1 MFLDSNDNDRFIIFK
16 FSLVVDLCKIC
27 EIMEFY
33 KDKKE
38 KVEKKEKYLWEW
50 WVICCVIDW
59 FFFVLYLFVNI
70 FMIIVIFYGI
80 N

>member
-16 FSLVVDLCKIC
+16 FSFVVDLCKIC

-38 KVEKKEKYLWEW
+38 KVEKKEKYL
-50 WVICCVIDW
+50 
-59 FFFVLYLFVNI
+59 
-70 FMIIVIFYGI
+70 
-80 N
+80 